1 MIASDAR
8 ALAEAAFAVLS
19 DTGGWMAR
27 LHRALSNDVSCEP
40 RRVESMQ
47 LEAIRLRPELQY
59 VYVRTL
65 LHSSELSTKVPLSAN
80 TALEPLLQ
88 ASPAL
93 KVTVIG
99 ETALNS

>member
-1 MIASDAR
+1 MIASDMR

-47 LEAIRLRPELQY
+47 LEAIRLRL
-59 VYVRTL
+59 VRTRATSMYV
-65 LHSSELSTKVPLSAN
+65 LHSGRAVDSRASAN
-80 TALEPLLQ
+80 TALGPRIQ

-93 KVTVIG
+93 KV
-99 ETALNS
+99 NCN